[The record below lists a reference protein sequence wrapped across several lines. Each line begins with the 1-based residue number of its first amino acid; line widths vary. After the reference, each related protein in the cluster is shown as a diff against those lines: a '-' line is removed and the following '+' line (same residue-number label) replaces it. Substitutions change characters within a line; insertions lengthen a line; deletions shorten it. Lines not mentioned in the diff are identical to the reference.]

1 MNEDLRKW
9 FGKGKE
15 GDWVRVGTDGEIK
28 GDCAR
33 EPGEGK
39 PKCMPRSKAHSMG
52 KDDRATAA
60 RRKRREDPVADRK
73 GKGNKPVMVNTEEF
87 MMEGNE
93 PTNPSLWSKAKS
105 LAKQKFD
112 VYPSAYANGW
122 AAKYYKSKGGG
133 WKSVSEEAIDEKC
146 WDGYKRVGMKK
157 KGKRMVPNCVPEAT
171 DIIAKAKAAVAKKA
185 GAKLKLDPDTGT
197 PDHFTAAQRRKKGLD
212 EADSKE
218 YPRKGFP
225 EEGDYGYHPN
235 AGLKPQESDKD
246 EDMDVAYKKATEKEG
261 RKPLNAKVL
270 EFKEALTR
278 VTSGN
283 KGYGYHGTV
292 EARDDAEKDKR
303 YSAMHRYAKKLVGD
317 AGHLQDAKKP
327 NVMVK
332 HFLDSP
338 HGRHIADNPT
348 DKNITSRFSEF
359 KKKYKPEMH
368 EEVEAIDELS
378 KDAMLKYLSANKKS
392 DKAAQEKGDFS
403 KSDKRMRGT
412 DVAVRKY
419 TATNNKYV
427 RVPATEEVELE
438 EAYGMWKVD
447 FPKQHAGKAVAAGS
461 VHVKAQNTA
470 HAHKVAAKRVGVDH
484 KMFKSKVTKSSVL
497 PEEVEQV
504 DEYNNYRKAGKD
516 PFAARKQYIAMDRAE
531 KKGVMPGS
539 STSTADAIAAFKAKG
554 GQPKKFDTK
563 GNVKEELGKS
573 NEWGRPELRKKY
585 AAMTPG
591 QESMAADKIPT
602 FDPRYDDVT
611 TQYCGGIKEGYLAEI
626 SAKGSMARD
635 DFKKKLQRALVDPK
649 NIARAKKVLAK
660 RKEAEKAKEAPHL
673 VMQLRKVVS
682 IGSKVHFQDGQ
693 HHTIAPNHADIFM
706 SKYNSAKSSIEKE
719 ALQKRAH
726 KSHAEFMKTIAED
739 HSPDCEPMDN
749 MGTHHVDSYEAH
761 KGSGD
766 QISPVISHDDEDI
779 RFQDFDEEA
788 FEKELE
794 ADVLALSWD
803 DLVDLYDE
811 DEIEYD
817 ETPEKE
823 DEGEDLEEGITPAGR
838 LKKKFNAM
846 RSKSR
851 RMMARNI
858 AIKRVSSPEK
868 LKSRSIR
875 AARRMVYKRLLRNRD
890 ISTVSSSEKT
900 RLEAQIKRMAPMV
913 ARLSVRVM
921 PAVRKLEQSRIKNSR
936 TRKRK

>member
-1 MNEDLRKW
+1 MAEK
-9 FGKGKE
+9 KY
-15 GDWVRVGTDGEIK
+15 I
-28 GDCAR
+28 
-33 EPGEGK
+33 GK
-39 PKCMPRSKAHSMG
+39 PG
-52 KDDRATAA
+52 KQDD
-60 RRKRREDPVADRK
+60 PCWK
-73 GKGNKPVMVNTEEF
+73 GYEM
-87 MMEGNE
+87 
-93 PTNPSLWSKAKS
+93 
-105 LAKQKFD
+105 
-112 VYPSAYANGW
+112 
-122 AAKYYKSKGGG
+122 
-133 WKSVSEEAIDEKC
+133 
-146 WDGYKRVGMKK
+146 VGMKK
-157 KGKRMVPNCVPEAT
+157 KGGRKVPNCVPEAT

-185 GAKLKLDPDTGT
+185 GAKLKMDPDTGT

-212 EADSKE
+212 EADSKK
-218 YPRKGFP
+218 YPREGFP

-235 AGLKPQESDKD
+235 PGLKPQESDKD
-246 EDMDVAYKKATEKEG
+246 EDMDKAYKKATEKEG
-261 RKPLNAKVL
+261 RKPLNAKITEGVTNPEIKKAYADLIKTPGGSAERKSAIRRYKSLRQNAVKEEAEL
-270 EFKEALTR
+270 EEKWMVKKGTEVVSTHKTKDEADVKAMKHPLFK
-278 VTSGN
+278 V
-283 KGYGYHGTV
+283 
-292 EARDDAEKDKR
+292 
-303 YSAMHRYAKKLVGD
+303 YAK
-317 AGHLQDAKKP
+317 
-327 NVMVK
+327 
-332 HFLDSP
+332 
-338 HGRHIADNPT
+338 
-348 DKNITSRFSEF
+348 
-359 KKKYKPEMH
+359 
-368 EEVEAIDELS
+368 EE
-378 KDAMLKYLSANKKS
+378 
-392 DKAAQEKGDFS
+392 
-403 KSDKRMRGT
+403 
-412 DVAVRKY
+412 
-419 TATNNKYV
+419 
-427 RVPATEEVELE
+427 TEIE

-484 KMFKSKVTKSSVL
+484 KMFKSKVTKSSIL
-497 PEEVEQV
+497 PEESEL
-504 DEYNNYRKAGKD
+504 EENYADRNAGKG
-516 PFAARKQYIAMDRAE
+516 AAWLDKFRGGGHNIKRQRLAKERYKQT
-531 KKGVMPGS
+531 GVVPGS
-539 STSTADAIAAFKAKG
+539 KTSTDDAVAAFMAKNKV
-554 GQPKKFDTK
+554 KKFDSK
-563 GNVKEELGKS
+563 GNVKEELGKD
-573 NEWGRPELRKKY
+573 NEWGRPELRKKF

-591 QESMAADKIPT
+591 QEGMTADKIPS

-611 TQYCGGIKEGYLAEI
+611 TQYCGGIREGYLAEI
-626 SAKGSMARD
+626 SAKGAE
-635 DFKKKLQRALVDPK
+635 
-649 NIARAKKVLAK
+649 ARAKFQAKVQSVLNDPDRIRKAKKTLAK
-660 RKEAEKAKEAPHL
+660 KKEAEKAKEPPHL
-673 VMQLRKVVS
+673 VMQLRKAVS

-693 HHTIAPNHADIFM
+693 HHTIAPNHADVFM

-726 KSHAEFMKTIAED
+726 KSHAEFMRTIAEEA
-739 HSPDCEPMDN
+739 HENCGTPDCCQMCDTAE

-803 DLVDLYDE
+803 DMVDLYDE

-817 ETPEKE
+817 ESPEE
-823 DEGEDLEEGITPAGR
+823 EGEDLEEGITPAGR

-936 TRKRK
+936 TRKKK